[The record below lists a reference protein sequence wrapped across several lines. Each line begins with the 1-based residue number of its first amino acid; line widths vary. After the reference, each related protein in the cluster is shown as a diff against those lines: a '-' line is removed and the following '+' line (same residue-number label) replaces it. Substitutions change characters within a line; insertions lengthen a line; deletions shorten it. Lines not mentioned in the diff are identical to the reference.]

1 MLNPKPTAENIAEP
15 KASDTGALRRVLLA
29 DESRLQRRILSASL
43 KRDGYEVSE
52 AGSAE
57 EALQMCREDMPDL
70 VLSDWILPDMDGMEF
85 CKAFRELPSEH
96 YCYFVVL
103 TAKSEK
109 DGVVKSLEQGVD
121 DFLLKPVDAH
131 ELRARISAA
140 ERILRM
146 QRELTEK
153 HRMITDTLSE
163 LQRVHELVDKDLQA
177 ANRFQESLVR
187 DRVLPFPGGCVS
199 MLLQSSGH
207 VGGDLVGHY
216 KISEGRMG
224 LFAIDV
230 SGHGISSALM
240 TARLAGYLSAT
251 SRDQN
256 IALIANENGG
266 YDALP
271 PHQVIEQ
278 LNSLFLDEIETEH
291 YFTMIL
297 AEVDLK
303 RGHVR
308 LAQAGHPH
316 PLVQRADGAI
326 EKVGEGGLPVG
337 LVPGA
342 EYSEFEVSLEHGD
355 RLLILSDGPI
365 ECPNDDGEMLDDAG
379 IEALVASLADE
390 RREEF
395 LESFLWRLQEYAGE
409 NSVPDDVSGI
419 LLEFD
424 GAKSALAR

>member
-1 MLNPKPTAENIAEP
+1 MLNPIPIAEATFP
-15 KASDTGALRRVLLA
+15 DRAAIRRVLLV

-43 KRDGYEVSE
+43 KRDGFEVSE
-52 AGSAE
+52 AGSASD
-57 EALQMCREDMPDL
+57 ALGMCQQDMPDL
-70 VLSDWILPDMDGMEF
+70 VLSDWVLPDMDAQAF
-85 CKAFRELPSEH
+85 CQAFRDLPSDH

-103 TAKSEK
+103 TAKSER
-109 DGVVKSLEQGVD
+109 DSVVKSLEDGVD

-131 ELRARISAA
+131 ELRARLSAA

-153 HRMITDTLSE
+153 NRMITDTLSE
-163 LQRVHELVDKDLQA
+163 LQAVHDLVDKDLQA
-177 ANRFQESLVR
+177 AKRFQDSLIK
-187 DRVLPFPGGCVS
+187 DRVVSFPQGRVS
-199 MLLQSSGH
+199 LLLQSSGH

-216 KISEGRMG
+216 RIDANRMG

-230 SGHGISSALM
+230 SGHGISAALM

-256 IALIANENGG
+256 IALIPKKGGG

-297 AEVDLK
+297 AEVDIDAGL
-303 RGHVR
+303 VR
-308 LAQAGHPH
+308 MAQAGHPH
-316 PLVQRADGAI
+316 PLIQRASGAI
-326 EKVGEGGLPVG
+326 EKIGQGGLPVG

-342 EYSEFEVSLEHGD
+342 DYVEFVARLAPGD

-365 ECPNDDGEMLDDAG
+365 ECPNEAGDMLDDAG
-379 IEALVASLADE
+379 LQEMVTALAAL
-390 RREEF
+390 RGEEF
-395 LESFLWRLQEYAGE
+395 LETFLWRLQEYAGTAKI
-409 NSVPDDVSGI
+409 PDDVSGV

-424 GAKSALAR
+424 PTNTPSDARS

>member
-1 MLNPKPTAENIAEP
+1 MLSPKPIVEAISLE
-15 KASDTGALRRVLLA
+15 TGAIKRVLLA

-43 KRDGYEVSE
+43 MRDGFEVAE
-52 AGSAE
+52 AESAE
-57 EALQMCREDMPDL
+57 EALEMCRAEMPDL
-70 VLSDWILPDMDGMEF
+70 VLSDWILPDMDALAF
-85 CKAFRELPSEH
+85 CKEFRELPAEH

-109 DGVVKSLEQGVD
+109 DGVVKSLEHGVD

-131 ELRARISAA
+131 ELRARMSAA

-153 HRMITDTLSE
+153 HRMIADTLLE
-163 LQRVHELVDKDLQA
+163 LQSVHDLVDKDLQA
-177 ANRFQESLVR
+177 AKRFQESLVR
-187 DRVLPFPGGCVS
+187 DRVIPFPQGRVS
-199 MLLQSSGH
+199 LLLQSSGH

-216 KISEGRMG
+216 RIDDGRMG

-256 IALIANENGG
+256 IALIPNGQGG
-266 YDALP
+266 YDTLP
-271 PHQVIEQ
+271 PRQVVEQ
-278 LNSLFLDEIETEH
+278 LNNLFLDEIETEH

-297 AEVDLK
+297 AEVDLST
-303 RGHVR
+303 GHVR

-316 PLVQRADGAI
+316 PLVQRANGEIEVIGA
-326 EKVGEGGLPVG
+326 GGLPVG

-342 EYSEFEVSLEHGD
+342 DYTDLEISLAPGD
-355 RLLILSDGPI
+355 RLLVLSDGPI
-365 ECPNDDGEMLDDAG
+365 ECPNEAGEMLDDAG
-379 IEALVASLADE
+379 LEALVSSLAGVQG
-390 RREEF
+390 EEF
-395 LESFLWRLQEYAGE
+395 LEGFLWQLQEYAGE
-409 NSVPDDVSGI
+409 QPIPDDVSGI

-424 GAKSALAR
+424 QPKSGLAM

>member
-1 MLNPKPTAENIAEP
+1 M
-15 KASDTGALRRVLLA
+15 DTGAIKHVLLA

-52 AGSAE
+52 AGTAQD
-57 EALQMCREDMPDL
+57 ALDMCRADMPDL
-70 VLSDWILPDMDGMEF
+70 VLSDWILPDLDGLAF
-85 CKAFRELPSEH
+85 CKAFRDLPSEH

-109 DGVVKSLEQGVD
+109 DDVVKSLEHGAD

-131 ELRARISAA
+131 ELRARMSAA

-146 QRELTEK
+146 QRELAEK
-153 HRMITDTLSE
+153 HRLITDTLSE
-163 LQRVHELVDKDLQA
+163 LQAVHEIVDKDLQA
-177 ANRFQESLVR
+177 AKRFQESLVR
-187 DRVLPFPGGCVS
+187 DRVIPFASGRIS
-199 MLLQSSGH
+199 LLLQSSGH

-216 KISEGRMG
+216 KIDERRMG

-256 IALIANENGG
+256 IALIPTRQGG

-271 PHQVIEQ
+271 PHQVVEQ

-291 YFTMIL
+291 YFTMVL
-297 AEVDLK
+297 AEVDLHSGK
-303 RGHVR
+303 VR

-316 PLVQRADGAI
+316 PLVQRADGRI
-326 EKVGEGGLPVG
+326 EKLGSGGLPVG
-337 LVPGA
+337 LIPGA
-342 EYSEFEVSLEHGD
+342 DYSEFEVTLEKGD

-365 ECPNDDGEMLDDAG
+365 ECPDEAGQMLDDDG
-379 IEALVASLADE
+379 LEAMIAALAHE
-390 RREEF
+390 RGEAF
-395 LESFLWRLQEYAGE
+395 LENFLWRLQEYAGE

-424 GAKSALAR
+424 PVKDAPGR

>member
-1 MLNPKPTAENIAEP
+1 MLNPIPTTEAT
-15 KASDTGALRRVLLA
+15 ASDTGAIRRVLLA

-43 KRDGYEVSE
+43 KRDGFEVLE
-52 AGSAE
+52 AESAD
-57 EALQMCREDMPDL
+57 EALEMCRVEMPDL
-70 VLSDWILPDMDGMEF
+70 VLSDWILPDMDGLAF
-85 CKAFRELPSEH
+85 CKAFRDLPSEH

-109 DGVVKSLEQGVD
+109 DNVVKSLEHGVD

-131 ELRARISAA
+131 ELRARMSAA

-163 LQRVHELVDKDLQA
+163 LQAVHDLVDKDLQA
-177 ANRFQESLVR
+177 AKRFQESLVR
-187 DRVLPFPGGCVS
+187 DRVIPFAQGRVS
-199 MLLQSSGH
+199 LLLQSSGH

-216 KISEGRMG
+216 RIDEGKMG

-256 IALIANENGG
+256 IALIPNANGG

-271 PHQVIEQ
+271 PHQVVEQ

-297 AEVDLK
+297 AEVDLRFGK
-303 RGHVR
+303 VR

-316 PLVQRADGAI
+316 PLIQRANGDV
-326 EKVGEGGLPVG
+326 EKIGKGGLPVG

-342 EYSEFEVSLEHGD
+342 DYMDFEIELEPGD

-365 ECPNDDGEMLDDAG
+365 ECPNEASEMLDDDG
-379 IEALVASLADE
+379 LEAMVASLSKAE
-390 RREEF
+390 GEEF
-395 LESFLWRLQEYAGE
+395 LESLLWRLQEYAGE
-409 NSVPDDVSGI
+409 RPIPDDVSGI

-424 GAKSALAR
+424 GTKYGQGQ